1 MGSKLSWIIDNLVNK
16 KYLTVY
22 TVVTL
27 VEESTEQ
34 TQKSLSP
41 HAHTRF
47 LIENIFRNQ
56 GSDIKQE
63 VELIQKPIVRTHFSH
78 ENV

>member
-27 VEESTEQ
+27 VEKSTEK
-34 TQKSLSP
+34 TQKSLFP
-41 HAHTRF
+41 HAHTHF

-56 GSDIKQE
+56 GSDIKPE
-63 VELIQKPIVRTHFSH
+63 VELIQKPIGRTHFSH